1 MGKYRKLF
9 GKRRPNRKRIFIAA
23 AAGVLVICA
32 AGAAIVSAFGA
43 RGQTEDEEEDALAG
57 EQERI
62 SRIYTEE
69 YQESVQTRLDNAKN
83 SGNYTEDAM
92 LIEPNPYGMNSLSL
106 YVYFK
111 TEDAARVSYT
121 VSVEDGDI
129 SDFSS
134 SPASEEEYGTEHEF
148 QVIGL
153 VPDMENTVTF
163 TVSYEDGSAEEYQYT
178 EDTAD
183 TAGSEEVRLRTEDDL
198 ENASEKLEN
207 GLYVILGDDSDELD
221 FMYYYDNDGVLRGE
235 VPLIGYRSH
244 RLLFRDGLMY
254 YSISETKIAAVNS
267 LGMAEKIYDTGT
279 YELHHDYAFDADGNL
294 LVLATDTEKD
304 SVEDIVIRLDG
315 ESGEITG
322 VLDLGELFPDY
333 KESCSVAEDGDLDWI
348 HINTL
353 QYLEDETLILAGI
366 ILSKLTNVLE
376 YDPSAEEDTSDI
388 KIPVGDAYYSF
399 IGNWILDYTEFS
411 ENDAGTAE
419 QTILGLFTA
428 GKEAAVSEILEQL
441 NSSSASA
448 YEDLSSDMQEYMD
461 YVAADVL
468 EENGILSADDADESD
483 ETYAA
488 WTEESISLYEYLLIY
503 DGLIHDGTISGALL
517 CAAAYEQG
525 VLEMNEELY
534 NGLLS
539 GTVSAYEW
547 LCDRIEN
554 LEITPGQLA
563 LEPCSAGAVVTDPQT
578 GEVLACVSYPGYDS
592 NRLANTMDTEYY
604 SHLVSGM
611 NNIFYNHATQEKTAP
626 GSTYKMVTAVAGL
639 TEGVIS
645 SGSTIYCSGTFTKVT
660 PSPNCWIYP
669 GAHGSLSVVGA
680 LRESCNDFFYETGY
694 RLGTDENGTY
704 DSDLGIEAL
713 AKYARMFG
721 LGETSGIEITE
732 AEPEISDEYAVQS
745 AIGQGTN
752 NYTVSQLC
760 RYVSAVANRGTV
772 YDLSLIDKTT
782 ASDGTLIK
790 DYGSETVSQMSEISS
805 ETWDLVQTGMEQMV
819 SASSTFD
826 GIDFSMA
833 GKTGTAQQSELHPD
847 HTLFV
852 GYAPTD
858 NPEIAVAVRIVN
870 GYSSSYAAE
879 IGRDIAKIWFDPDAA
894 AEVLTG
900 TAADLGG
907 AIAGD

>member
-23 AAGVLVICA
+23 AAGALVICA

-43 RGQTEDEEEDALAG
+43 RGQTEEDEADALAE

-69 YQESVQTRLDNAKN
+69 YQESVQTRLDNAKS

-92 LIEPNPYGMNSLSL
+92 LIEPNPYGTNSLSL

-121 VSVEDGDI
+121 VSVEDEDI
-129 SDFSS
+129 LDFSA

-207 GLYVILGDDSDELD
+207 GLYVILGNDSDELD

-353 QYLEDETLILAGI
+353 QYLEDETLIL
-366 ILSKLTNVLE
+366 SSRE
-376 YDPSAEEDTSDI
+376 TS
-388 KIPVGDAYYSF
+388 
-399 IGNWILDYTEFS
+399 
-411 ENDAGTAE
+411 
-419 QTILGLFTA
+419 TIL
-428 GKEAAVSEILEQL
+428 K
-441 NSSSASA
+441 
-448 YEDLSSDMQEYMD
+448 
-461 YVAADVL
+461 
-468 EENGILSADDADESD
+468 
-483 ETYAA
+483 
-488 WTEESISLYEYLLIY
+488 
-503 DGLIHDGTISGALL
+503 ISGAFSEPTVD
-517 CAAAYEQG
+517 YMIGTEEFWEG
-525 VLEMNEELY
+525 TGYEEL
-534 NGLLS
+534 LLEKDES
-539 GTVSAYEW
+539 G
-547 LCDRIEN
+547 
-554 LEITPGQLA
+554 
-563 LEPCSAGAVVTDPQT
+563 
-578 GEVLACVSYPGYDS
+578 
-592 NRLANTMDTEYY
+592 
-604 SHLVSGM
+604 
-611 NNIFYNHATQEKTAP
+611 
-626 GSTYKMVTAVAGL
+626 
-639 TEGVIS
+639 
-645 SGSTIYCSGTFTKVT
+645 GTFSDTGGQHTVT
-660 PSPNCWIYP
+660 YVEDDTLPEGQYYLYMFNNNF
-669 GAHGSLSVVGA
+669 GGS
-680 LRESCNDFFYETGY
+680 ESRD
-694 RLGTDENGTY
+694 Y
-704 DSDLGIEAL
+704 DWTLIEGIETS
-713 AKYARMFG
+713 MET
-721 LGETSGIEITE
+721 GETSLYYKYLVDETE
-732 AEPEISDEYAVQS
+732 GTYTLVESFEVPFS
-745 AIGQGTN
+745 A
-752 NYTVSQLC
+752 
-760 RYVSAVANRGTV
+760 YVSSAQEYGENIVIDSGMAGVFGEYDSEGNLIREFEMELAKNYIYRVYKYDFSEFLTINR
-772 YDLSLIDKTT
+772 T
-782 ASDGTLIK
+782 A
-790 DYGSETVSQMSEISS
+790 GSE
-805 ETWDLVQTGMEQMV
+805 
-819 SASSTFD
+819 
-826 GIDFSMA
+826 
-833 GKTGTAQQSELHPD
+833 
-847 HTLFV
+847 
-852 GYAPTD
+852 
-858 NPEIAVAVRIVN
+858 
-870 GYSSSYAAE
+870 
-879 IGRDIAKIWFDPDAA
+879 
-894 AEVLTG
+894 
-900 TAADLGG
+900 
-907 AIAGD
+907 